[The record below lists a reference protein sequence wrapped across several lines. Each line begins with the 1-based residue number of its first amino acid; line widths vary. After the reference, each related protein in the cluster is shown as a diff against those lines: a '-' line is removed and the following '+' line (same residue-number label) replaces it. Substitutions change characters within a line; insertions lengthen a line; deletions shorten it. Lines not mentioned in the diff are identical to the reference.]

1 MIDQLI
7 TSHWSSYGHRF
18 LNEDDGYVKCLTCGA
33 LYQERIVDSDR
44 CECDVPP
51 CECDDPDACTCGG
64 CQCST
69 YVEGE
74 YLNGCGSNMIAECT
88 GDTGMAHGYHGERY
102 CDCEELDCPHV
113 THNCDCCYCG

>member
-18 LNEDDGYVKCLTCGA
+18 AGTGEGDVQCLTCGA
-33 LYQERIVDSDR
+33 VYGERIVDEDR

-51 CECDDPDACTCGG
+51 CECGDPDRCTCGG
-64 CQCST
+64 CQCLE

-74 YLNGCGSNMIAECT
+74 YLNGHGSNMIQECS
-88 GDTGMAHGYHGERY
+88 GDTRRAHGYHGGRY
-102 CDCEELDCPHV
+102 CECEEPDCPHV
-113 THNCDCCYCG
+113 AHSCDCLLCG